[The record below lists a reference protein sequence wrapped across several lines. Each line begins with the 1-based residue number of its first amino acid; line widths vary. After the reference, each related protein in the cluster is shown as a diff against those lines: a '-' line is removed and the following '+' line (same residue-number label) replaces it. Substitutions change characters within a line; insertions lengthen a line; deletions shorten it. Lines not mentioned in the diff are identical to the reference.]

1 MFEAVEISREITGS
15 GQNLL
20 LCGDVYQQQPAL
32 SALAGQVQ
40 AVYIDPP
47 FMTGE
52 TFTRRRRFGTSGW
65 KTGRPMPEYP
75 AYIDRF
81 ADTKEYL
88 ELLRSLIECAKTL
101 LKPTG
106 VLYLHLDWRTSAY
119 ARLLCDEIFGEDM
132 FLNEIVWSYESG
144 GRAKKYFSR
153 KHDTILLYARSKDY
167 RFDLRR
173 VPLVRAEHRK
183 NHMRR
188 CVDENGR
195 SYSQITTGG
204 KVYRYYDDAPVYPG
218 DVWSDISHL
227 QQKDPERTGYPTQK
241 PLKLLE
247 RLHH

>member
-81 ADTKEYL
+81 ADTKEYKRNPIGQNIDVNDV
-88 ELLRSLIECAKTL
+88 LLRELRKILGESN
-101 LKPTG
+101 
-106 VLYLHLDWRTSAY
+106 V
-119 ARLLCDEIFGEDM
+119 IF
-132 FLNEIVWSYESG
+132 NE
-144 GRAKKYFSR
+144 
-153 KHDTILLYARSKDY
+153 
-167 RFDLRR
+167 
-173 VPLVRAEHRK
+173 
-183 NHMRR
+183 
-188 CVDENGR
+188 
-195 SYSQITTGG
+195 
-204 KVYRYYDDAPVYPG
+204 
-218 DVWSDISHL
+218 
-227 QQKDPERTGYPTQK
+227 
-241 PLKLLE
+241 
-247 RLHH
+247 

>member
-20 LCGDVYQQQPAL
+20 LCGDAYQQQPAL

-81 ADTKEYL
+81 ADTREYL
-88 ELLRSLIECAKTL
+88 ELLRSLIECAKDL
-101 LKPTG
+101 LLPTG

-153 KHDTILLYARSKDY
+153 KHDTILL
-167 RFDLRR
+167 
-173 VPLVRAEHRK
+173 
-183 NHMRR
+183 
-188 CVDENGR
+188 
-195 SYSQITTGG
+195 
-204 KVYRYYDDAPVYPG
+204 
-218 DVWSDISHL
+218 
-227 QQKDPERTGYPTQK
+227 
-241 PLKLLE
+241 
-247 RLHH
+247 

>member
-81 ADTKEYL
+81 ADTKE
-88 ELLRSLIECAKTL
+88 I
-101 LKPTG
+101 
-106 VLYLHLDWRTSAY
+106 
-119 ARLLCDEIFGEDM
+119 
-132 FLNEIVWSYESG
+132 
-144 GRAKKYFSR
+144 GRA
-153 KHDTILLYARSKDY
+153 H
-167 RFDLRR
+167 
-173 VPLVRAEHRK
+173 V
-183 NHMRR
+183 
-188 CVDENGR
+188 
-195 SYSQITTGG
+195 
-204 KVYRYYDDAPVYPG
+204 
-218 DVWSDISHL
+218 
-227 QQKDPERTGYPTQK
+227 
-241 PLKLLE
+241 
-247 RLHH
+247 

>member
-20 LCGDVYQQQPAL
+20 LCGDAYQQQPAL

-88 ELLRSLIECAKTL
+88 ELLRSLI
-101 LKPTG
+101 
-106 VLYLHLDWRTSAY
+106 
-119 ARLLCDEIFGEDM
+119 
-132 FLNEIVWSYESG
+132 
-144 GRAKKYFSR
+144 
-153 KHDTILLYARSKDY
+153 
-167 RFDLRR
+167 
-173 VPLVRAEHRK
+173 
-183 NHMRR
+183 
-188 CVDENGR
+188 
-195 SYSQITTGG
+195 
-204 KVYRYYDDAPVYPG
+204 
-218 DVWSDISHL
+218 
-227 QQKDPERTGYPTQK
+227 
-241 PLKLLE
+241 
-247 RLHH
+247 

>member
-20 LCGDVYQQQPAL
+20 LCGDAYQQQPAL

-88 ELLRSLIECAKTL
+88 ELLRSLIECAKDL

-119 ARLLCDEIFGEDM
+119 ARLLCDEIFGEDI

-153 KHDTILLYARSKDY
+153 KHDTILLSRARRTTTSTCGAFRWCARSTARTTCAAAWTKTGGVTAKSPPAA
-167 RFDLRR
+167 RST
-173 VPLVRAEHRK
+173 ATTM
-183 NHMRR
+183 MRR
-188 CVDENGR
+188 YIRATCGATSATCSRKTR
-195 SYSQITTGG
+195 SARVIRRRS
-204 KVYRYYDDAPVYPG
+204 R
-218 DVWSDISHL
+218 
-227 QQKDPERTGYPTQK
+227 
-241 PLKLLE
+241 
-247 RLHH
+247 

>member
-20 LCGDVYQQQPAL
+20 LCGDAYQQQPAL

-88 ELLRSLIECAKTL
+88 ELLRSLIACAKAL
-101 LKPTG
+101 LNRRACCICIWT
-106 VLYLHLDWRTSAY
+106 
-119 ARLLCDEIFGEDM
+119 
-132 FLNEIVWSYESG
+132 G
-144 GRAKKYFSR
+144 GRAR
-153 KHDTILLYARSKDY
+153 MPACCATRSS
-167 RFDLRR
+167 
-173 VPLVRAEHRK
+173 
-183 NHMRR
+183 
-188 CVDENGR
+188 GR
-195 SYSQITTGG
+195 ICS
-204 KVYRYYDDAPVYPG
+204 
-218 DVWSDISHL
+218 
-227 QQKDPERTGYPTQK
+227 
-241 PLKLLE
+241 
-247 RLHH
+247 